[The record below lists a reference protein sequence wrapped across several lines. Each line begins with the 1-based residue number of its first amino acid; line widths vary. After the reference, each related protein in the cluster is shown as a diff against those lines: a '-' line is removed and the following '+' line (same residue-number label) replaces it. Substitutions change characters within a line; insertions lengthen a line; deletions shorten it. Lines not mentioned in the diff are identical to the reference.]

1 VNGVF
6 SIIHFSFARRQCRLC
21 VMSNATTLES
31 VSPAQAWTSA
41 WAALAALAVAMGVGR
56 FAFTPILPMM
66 QDDAGLSVPA
76 AGWLA
81 SANYVGYLAGALS
94 AIVMRVRPAIAIRA
108 GLVLIGV
115 STLAMGV
122 TQQFAAWIALRA
134 AAGIASAWVL
144 VFVSAWALDRLAR
157 ARRADL
163 GGVVYAGVGTGIAI
177 AGGAGLVAMRL
188 HARSA
193 EAWLLLGALSIA
205 VTAALWPLI
214 APEPSARTSR
224 ATPVAKS
231 GVARAEFWRL
241 VLCYGAFGFGYI
253 VPATFLPLMAKQVIA
268 DPAAFGWA
276 WPLFG
281 AAAIAST
288 VLAARLGARVAH
300 RAVWIGGHLVMAAGV
315 VIPLVVQGLA
325 GILAGALLVGGTF
338 MVVTMAGI
346 QEARRI
352 AGAHAQTLVATM
364 TASFATGQL
373 LGPLVVG
380 VIVRTTGTLA
390 PVLLGA
396 AALLVLSAVSLLPFT
411 RKEIDA

>member
-1 VNGVF
+1 MQT
-6 SIIHFSFARRQCRLC
+6 SS
-21 VMSNATTLES
+21 MSNKSCSLEPALAA
-31 VSPAQAWTSA
+31 SPAWTSA
-41 WAALAALAVAMGVGR
+41 WSALAALAVAMGVGR

-66 QDDAGLSVPA
+66 QDDAGLSVAA

-81 SANYVGYLAGALS
+81 SVNYGGYLAGALT
-94 AIVMRVRPAIAIRA
+94 AIVMRIRPALAIRT
-108 GLVLIGV
+108 GLAIIGV
-115 STLAMGV
+115 STLAMGLS
-122 TQQFAAWIALRA
+122 QHFATWIVLRA

-144 VFVSAWALDRLAR
+144 VFVSAWALERLAQE
-157 ARRADL
+157 RRPDL
-163 GGVVYAGVGTGIAI
+163 AGVVYAGVGAGIAI
-177 AGGAGLVAMRL
+177 AGGACLVAMRL
-188 HARSA
+188 HASSA

-205 VTAALWPLI
+205 VTAAIWSRI
-214 APEPSARTSR
+214 APGPSHRILR
-224 ATPVAKS
+224 ATPPAKS
-231 GVARAEFWRL
+231 GVARAEFLRL

-268 DPAAFGWA
+268 DPNAFGWA

-281 AAAIAST
+281 AAAIVST
-288 VLAARLGARVAH
+288 VLAARLGSVVSH
-300 RAVWIGGHLVMAAGV
+300 RAVWIGGHLVMATGV

-325 GILAGALLVGGTF
+325 GMLAGALLVGGTF

-346 QEARRI
+346 QEARRV

-380 VIVRTTGTLA
+380 FIVRATGTLA

-396 AALLVLSAVSLLPFT
+396 AALLVLSAVSLIMFT
-411 RKEIDA
+411 RGKGIPA